1 MKVAME
7 RIAAWRRL
15 VASGLAA
22 CAVAMIASTASVAAT
37 GSGTN
42 AVIGAQTGAAPD
54 TMGPHS
60 TVPYGVYDQG
70 GDFSND
76 PYVQIEHIFMPWE
89 DVSLTSLQRADA
101 YALARHR
108 ALLVTIE
115 PWTWS
120 KSERN
125 TPAAL
130 IRGIFDGSYDKNM
143 STICSELGSLRS
155 PVTVRWAQEMD
166 NKHRFIWSG
175 WKPATYIA
183 AYRRMIDI
191 CRAVAPSIRYMWSPL
206 GNEDMAKYYPG
217 DNYVDI
223 VGISVFGY
231 QPYDRGIYGHDR
243 DFYEI
248 MGPRY
253 ARAAQFGKPVVVA
266 ELGYSGDQAYVD
278 KWTDEIRNIGNRY
291 PQLVGL
297 VYFNYPEL
305 YPWPHG
311 YGKPD
316 WRIHHRVIKLPNS

>member
-1 MKVAME
+1 LELNDGLCRHHDRESVLKVAME
-7 RIAAWRRL
+7 RITAWRRL

-22 CAVAMIASTASVAAT
+22 CAVAVIASTASVAAT
-37 GSGTN
+37 GSGAT
-42 AVIGAQTGAAPD
+42 AVVGAQTGAAPD

-60 TVPYGVYDQG
+60 TVPYGVYDPG

-155 PVTVRWAQEMD
+155 PVTVRWAQEMVHHAPVHLGRLEARD
-166 NKHRFIWSG
+166 LHRRL
-175 WKPATYIA
+175 PP
-183 AYRRMIDI
+183 D
-191 CRAVAPSIRYMWSPL
+191 
-206 GNEDMAKYYPG
+206 
-217 DNYVDI
+217 
-223 VGISVFGY
+223 
-231 QPYDRGIYGHDR
+231 DRHL
-243 DFYEI
+243 
-248 MGPRY
+248 PRG
-253 ARAAQFGKPVVVA
+253 RPEHSLHVVA
-266 ELGYSGDQAYVD
+266 VGQRGHGKILSRRQLRRHRRHLGL
-278 KWTDEIRNIGNRY
+278 R
-291 PQLVGL
+291 
-297 VYFNYPEL
+297 
-305 YPWPHG
+305 
-311 YGKPD
+311 
-316 WRIHHRVIKLPNS
+316 LPAL